1 MLAAI
6 SLLTAL
12 AFAVL
17 YPLCFWISAGDPLKN
32 NFHKFHIGLPNT
44 VGGVVLIFV
53 WLMDM
58 PLPLKI
64 MVTVWKI
71 IFLTVSWY
79 SWKKEYPDPRL
90 MTVACVVGIYALI
103 RLQTYLVAPGWMA
116 GWVGVLSGLIFCAA
130 LYAMNL
136 GHWYLN
142 VHGLPMGHL
151 KRATVVFWVLLGIR
165 ALWDLYFLA
174 TGTVMY
180 GGDQISLIH
189 FIARIDGFLL
199 VIGLFFGTLFPLTA
213 LYFVNEV
220 LKLKNT
226 QSATG
231 ILYVILCLVLVGD
244 MAYKYYLMKFGIAL

>member
-17 YPLCFWISAGDPLKN
+17 YPLCFWISASDPLKN

-53 WLMDM
+53 WVMD
-58 PLPLKI
+58 LPLSLKAA
-64 MVTVWKI
+64 VTAWKV
-71 IFLTVSWY
+71 IFLSVSWY
-79 SWKKEYPDPRL
+79 SWKKAYPDPRM
-90 MTVACVVGIYALI
+90 MTFACAVGVYALI
-103 RLQTYLVAPGWMA
+103 RTQAHWAAPGWTA
-116 GWVGVLSGLIFCAA
+116 GCAGVLSGLIFCAA

-142 VHGLPMGHL
+142 VHGLPMTHL
-151 KRATVVFWVLLGIR
+151 KRATAVFWSLLGVR
-165 ALWDLYFLA
+165 ALWDVYFLL
-174 TGTVMY
+174 TGTVVY
-180 GGDQISLIH
+180 GGDEISLVH
-189 FIARIDGFLL
+189 FMARIDGFLL
-199 VIGLFFGTLFPLTA
+199 VIGLFFGTFFPLAA

-226 QSATG
+226 QSVTG
-231 ILYVILCLVLVGD
+231 ILYVILCSVLVGD
-244 MAYKYYLMKFGIAL
+244 IAYKYYLIKFGVAL